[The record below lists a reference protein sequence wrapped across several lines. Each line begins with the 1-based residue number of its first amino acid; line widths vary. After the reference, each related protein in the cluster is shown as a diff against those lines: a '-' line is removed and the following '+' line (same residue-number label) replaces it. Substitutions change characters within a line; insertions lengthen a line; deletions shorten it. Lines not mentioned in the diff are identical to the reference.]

1 VFDEYRVALAAV
13 LVLPCLGILATRTWR
28 WRSHKIHLTS
38 QRIIVEGGVLQH
50 SRSEVEL
57 HDLVKTRVSQ
67 RLRDRLA
74 RRGVIVVETPA
85 GTLNL
90 GMVRHPAALC
100 RLIDN
105 ERRTYLVDDVAYDT
119 VFDFDAPQDHDF
131 DMSDRR
137 HRGQRP

>member
-1 VFDEYRVALAAV
+1 MAQFRQMGGDFAV
-13 LVLPCLGILATRTWR
+13 
-28 WRSHKIHLTS
+28 
-38 QRIIVEGGVLQH
+38 
-50 SRSEVEL
+50 SR
-57 HDLVKTRVSQ
+57 
-67 RLRDRLA
+67 A
-74 RRGVIVVETPA
+74 F
-85 GTLNL
+85 
-90 GMVRHPAALC
+90 VRHPAALC